1 MRRNILVRVFSQRS
15 MEQILVEEE
24 WVQMKQRMELT
35 EVVVVVAVA
44 VVVEAESQVS

>member
-1 MRRNILVRVFSQRS
+1 MMFS
-15 MEQILVEEE
+15 EELLELIVVVEE

-35 EVVVVVAVA
+35 EVVVVVVVAVEV

>member
-1 MRRNILVRVFSQRS
+1 MMFSEVLL
-15 MEQILVEEE
+15 EQILVEEE